1 MNVNEWLN
9 GNQLSLDIWNKKYR
23 NEDETFE
30 EFLDRVSVDQEY
42 IKELIRSKKFIF
54 GGRILANR
62 GVKGKKGSLSNCYVL
77 PSPKDNL
84 ESIFE
89 CASQM
94 ARTFSYGG
102 GVGIDLSN
110 LRPRGAKTHNAAKES
125 SGPVSFMDLFSQ
137 VTQTISQN
145 GRRGATMIS
154 LSVNHPDIEEF
165 VDCKTDLERVKYAN
179 ISVRVTDDFMNAVNN
194 KSPNYILS
202 WPIDGYKP
210 GICTD
215 NWELNKLYEVDG
227 VYYKMINP
235 VKLFNKLCE
244 NNWNY
249 AEPGIL
255 YWNHIEEYNMLD
267 NVEEFKYA
275 GVNPCS
281 EEPLPSGGSCLLG
294 SINLGMFVKNPFTKN
309 ASIDWNDLETT
320 VVGATMALNQ
330 VLIEGLTL
338 HPLSI
343 QQETVRDWR
352 QIGLGTMGLAEMLI
366 KLGIKYG
373 SEESI
378 SLIKEVYRTIA
389 VTAVQESLS
398 LAEELGCYPKCD
410 KEKLVQSSFIKA
422 LNLPISVIDDIR
434 KYGLYNSQLLTCAPT
449 GSIGTMLETSTGL
462 EPYFALSYTRKTQ
475 SLNGEDTYYQV
486 DSKIVEDYKKITGNK
501 ELPDYFVSSGDINPI
516 NRIRVQAALQKYT
529 DASISSTVNLPNE
542 ATVEDVY
549 NIYMEAWKNGL
560 KGVTVY
566 RSGCKREGILTTEK
580 PKKKEE
586 KSGDSTANSI
596 LPRGFVVKADDSC
609 IGLKRTLTT
618 GCGTLHVTAYFDSI
632 TGDLRETYLS
642 KGSKGGC
649 QNFMIGLSRMISLAA
664 RGGLSIDAII
674 DQLNSCGVCPSYAV
688 RTATKKD
695 TSKGSCC
702 PTAVGIALK
711 DMHKEVLNRIH
722 NCLRIGVVEENSSIS
737 TNFEYVETEY
747 EICPECHQK
756 GLTHVGG
763 CNECVLCGYSKCN

>member
-1 MNVNEWLN
+1 MEIREWLN
-9 GNQLSLDIWNKKYR
+9 DNKLSLDIWNKKYR
-23 NEDETFE
+23 NEDESFE
-30 EFLDRVSVDQEY
+30 EFLDRVCIGQEN

-62 GVKGKKGSLSNCYVL
+62 GIKNKKGSLSNCYVL
-77 PSPKDNL
+77 PAPEDNL
-84 ESIFE
+84 ESILE
-89 CASQM
+89 CAKQM

-110 LRPRGAKTHNAAKES
+110 LRPRGAATHNAAKES

-154 LSVNHPDIEEF
+154 LNVNHPDIEEF
-165 VDCKTDLERVKYAN
+165 IDCKTDLERVKYAN
-179 ISVRVTDDFMNAVNN
+179 ISVRVDDNFMKAVENGVN
-194 KSPNYILS
+194 RYMLS
-202 WPIDGYKP
+202 WPCDKYETGIDTSDWKDG
-210 GICTD
+210 
-215 NWELNKLYEVDG
+215 ELHEVNG
-227 VYYKMINP
+227 VYYKIVNP
-235 VKLFNKLCE
+235 CKLFRKLAE

-255 YWNHIEEYNMLD
+255 YWNRIEEYNMLD

-275 GVNPCS
+275 GVNPCA
-281 EEPLPSGGSCLLG
+281 EEPLCAGGSCLLG
-294 SINLGMFVKNPFTKN
+294 SINLSKFVINPFTKN

-320 VVGATMALNQ
+320 VVNATMALNQ

-378 SLIKEVYRTIA
+378 NLIEEVYRTIA
-389 VTAVQESLS
+389 VTAIQESLS

-410 KEKLVQSSFIKA
+410 KEKLVKSSFIKA
-422 LNLPISVIDDIR
+422 LNLPVSIIDNIR

-449 GSIGTMLETSTGL
+449 GSIGTMFETSTGV

-486 DSKIVEDYKKITGNK
+486 DSKIVEDYKKVTGNVK
-501 ELPDYFVSSGDINPI
+501 LTDYFITSANINPVD
-516 NRIRVQAALQKYT
+516 RIKVQSALQNYT
-529 DASISSTVNLPNE
+529 DASISSTINLPNE
-542 ATVEDVY
+542 ATIEDVY
-549 NIYMEAWKNGL
+549 NIYLNAWEYGL
-560 KGVTVY
+560 KGITIY
-566 RSGCKREGILTTEK
+566 RSGCKREGILTTDKHE
-580 PKKKEE
+580 KKEE
-586 KSGDSTANSI
+586 PVQLEAVHNE
-596 LPRGFVVKADDSC
+596 LPRGFVVKADDNC

-618 GCGTLHVTAYFDSI
+618 GCGTLHCTAYFDPI
-632 TGDLRETYLS
+632 TGELRETYLS

-649 QNFMIGLSRMISLAA
+649 ANFMVGLSRMISLAA
-664 RGGLSIDAII
+664 RGGLGIDAII

-688 RTATKKD
+688 RTATKHD
-695 TSKGSCC
+695 TSKGACC
-702 PTAVGIALK
+702 PTAVGVALK
-711 DMHKEVLNRIH
+711 EMYKEVQDRIQR
-722 NCLRIGVVEENSSIS
+722 CVPEQSSENYEV
-737 TNFEYVETEY
+737 TDVTLPEY
-747 EICPECHQK
+747 EECPECHQK
-756 GLTHVGG
+756 GLTHIGG
-763 CNECVLCGYSKCN
+763 CDECILCGYTHCS